1 MQKERRRTEKSR
13 KSEFLILEYFSWDSM
28 TIWMNE
34 LGMDEYMMDIWI
46 GVWWDNLTVCKMYVI
61 YSLLIEYYHE
71 QKLSRQ
77 SKTMVSK
84 SLQQHQKAA
93 KIAHLQRL
101 LIGI

>member
-1 MQKERRRTEKSR
+1 
-13 KSEFLILEYFSWDSM
+13 M

-34 LGMDEYMMDIWI
+34 LGLDEYIMYVWM
-46 GVWWDNLTVCKMYVI
+46 GVRWDNLTVCKMYVI